1 MKIERMLVVV
11 IVLQVMILASQWV
24 GQPMTP
30 AAHAQSFNPSEGQL
44 AILDQAKTTNTKLDK
59 LIAVLQSGDV
69 QVKVVKDDD
78 KK

>member
-24 GQPMTP
+24 GQPMIP
-30 AAHAQSFNPSEGQL
+30 ATHAQNFNPVERQL
-44 AILDQAKTTNTKLDK
+44 AILEEAKTTNSKLDK
-59 LIAVLQSGDV
+59 LIGVLQSGDV
-69 QVKVVKDDD
+69 QVKVVKDDE

>member
-1 MKIERMLVVV
+1 MKFERMLVVV

-30 AAHAQSFNPSEGQL
+30 AAHAQGFNPSERQL
-44 AILDQAKTTNTKLDK
+44 AILDEAKATNTKLDK

-69 QVKVVKDDD
+69 QVKVVKDED

>member
-11 IVLQVMILASQWV
+11 IVLQLMVLASQWV
-24 GQPMTP
+24 GQPMIP
-30 AAHAQSFNPSEGQL
+30 AAHAQNFNPVERQL
-44 AILDQAKTTNTKLDK
+44 AILDEAKSTNTKLDK

-69 QVKVVKDDD
+69 QVKVVKDEE

>member
-24 GQPMTP
+24 GQPTTP
-30 AAHAQSFNPSEGQL
+30 AAHAQNFNPVERQL
-44 AILDQAKTTNTKLDK
+44 AILEEAKTTNSKLDK
-59 LIAVLQSGDV
+59 LIGVLQSGDV
-69 QVKVVKDDD
+69 QVKVVKDEE